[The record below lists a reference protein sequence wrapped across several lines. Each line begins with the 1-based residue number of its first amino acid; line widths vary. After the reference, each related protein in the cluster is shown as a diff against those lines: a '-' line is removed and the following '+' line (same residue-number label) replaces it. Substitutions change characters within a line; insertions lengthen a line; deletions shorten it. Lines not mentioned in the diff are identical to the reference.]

1 MLRRD
6 AATGLFVLVVFAFV
20 LAGDSGSASGLT
32 CAAASQDESS
42 MALSKDAYPTQA
54 SADEGGLFEEVLT
67 VTDVNTV
74 NGVLSVITQM
84 KCTVEDVEGNVHP
97 VVVQISIPL
106 SLFAIKTLPG
116 VGRDTCFV
124 LALQANSLNLHVK
137 LLGLDLLLQVPHID
151 QTAAIPK
158 GTPACDRLHRIVG
171 F

>member
-1 MLRRD
+1 MQRRD
-6 AATGLFVLVVFAFV
+6 AAKGLLVVVVFAFV
-20 LAGDSGSASGLT
+20 LAGDFGSGLT
-32 CAAASQDESS
+32 CAAVSQDEIS
-42 MALSKDAYPTQA
+42 MALSKDAYPTQT
-54 SADEGGLFEEVLT
+54 SVDEGGLFEEILT

-84 KCTVEDVEGNVHP
+84 KCTIEDMEGNVHP

-116 VGRDTCFV
+116 MGRDTCFV
-124 LALQANSLNLHVK
+124 LALQANSLNLQVQ
-137 LLGLDLLLQVPHID
+137 LLGLDLLLRVPHID

>member
-1 MLRRD
+1 MQRRD
-6 AATGLFVLVVFAFV
+6 AATGLLVLVVFAFI
-20 LAGDSGSASGLT
+20 LAWDSDSGSGLT
-32 CAAASQDESS
+32 CAAASQDEIS

-54 SADEGGLFEEVLT
+54 AADEGGLFEEFLT
-67 VTDVNTV
+67 VTDINTV
-74 NGVLSVITQM
+74 NGVSSVITQM
-84 KCTVEDVEGNVHP
+84 KCTIEDMEGNVHP

-116 VGRDTCFV
+116 MGRDTCFV
-124 LALQANSLNLHVK
+124 LGLQANSLNLQVQ
-137 LLGLDLLLQVPHID
+137 LLGLDLLLRVPHID